1 MKKIFSTVKA
11 MSTTLV
17 SKSFDSG
24 MMQTMLEELLQRYG
38 SDSLSYLS
46 LDGIKQYFVEKN
58 NEGFIAYVVI
68 QNTAVCIG
76 NPVCAISNSLE
87 VVNQFILFCKEH
99 KYKICF
105 CSINEEFAKLLQN
118 NEFVIS
124 KYGEEALLDL
134 HTYSLTGSKKEK
146 LRQKIRR
153 AERFGIRT
161 VEYIP
166 GLRRDQKLEEKIQ
179 DLSKEWYAQKNCQ
192 LTFTLGDLNF
202 DNPLGRRFFVALDKK
217 EEVVAILMFSPFD
230 YQNGYFLDV
239 MRRRSESVPGVME
252 KAIIDAAMKIRNEG
266 GSWISLG
273 LAPLAGIDRF
283 NLNATHLEKLFY
295 YVYYNGNL
303 IFSFQS
309 LYQYKKKFDPSCWN
323 SRYVA
328 HERKLSTIK
337 VAYVMA
343 KARNINGVSKL
354 FYKSLQR
361 NLRNIMKRVLS

>member
-1 MKKIFSTVKA
+1 MKKIFSTAKA
-11 MSTTLV
+11 MSTTVV

-24 MMQTMLEELLQRYG
+24 MQPMLEELLQRYG

-68 QNTAVCIG
+68 QNTVVCIG

-105 CSINEEFAKLLQN
+105 CSINEEFANLLQN

-161 VEYIP
+161 VEYVP
-166 GLRRDQKLEEKIQ
+166 GLRRDQMLEEKIL
-179 DLSKEWYAQKNCQ
+179 DLSKEWYAQKNGQ

-273 LAPLAGIDRF
+273 LAPLAGIDQF
-283 NLNATHLEKLFY
+283 KLNATHLEKLFN
-295 YVYYNGNL
+295 YVYYNGNS

-343 KARNINGVSKL
+343 KARNVNGVSKL

-361 NLRNIMKRVLS
+361 NIRNIMKRVLSQ